1 MQRTLLSFSYPYIN
15 IKQLFAYCW
24 TFPIIFS
31 ITSIAACDLSPVH
44 QESQTDGLLL
54 EGGHTWTPTMFIR
67 LVQDFG
73 LESEVAK
80 HLAHTYGD
88 RAFSVAKLASLT
100 GKRWPIG
107 SYTFFYYVVLKFS
120 EHICRNILKIPMT
133 YNKDNKY
140 TWKKQLL

>member
-1 MQRTLLSFSYPYIN
+1 MILNSKILDC
-15 IKQLFAYCW
+15 KLE
-24 TFPIIFS
+24 
-31 ITSIAACDLSPVH
+31 PVYK
-44 QESQTDGLLL
+44 ESQTDGLLL
-54 EGGHTWTPTMFIR
+54 EGAHTWTPTMFIR

-107 SYTFFYYVVLKFS
+107 KFLLY
-120 EHICRNILKIPMT
+120 HIFLN
-133 YNKDNKY
+133 
-140 TWKKQLL
+140 

>member
-1 MQRTLLSFSYPYIN
+1 MNSAYTLLWIHLAFPCFLCCCNLVIMLTLQN
-15 IKQLFAYCW
+15 LFQ
-24 TFPIIFS
+24 FFFIIL
-31 ITSIAACDLSPVH
+31 TACDLSCVH

-100 GKRWPIG
+100 GQRWPIG
-107 SYTFFYYVVLKFS
+107 NYTLLSCILMKHS
-120 EHICRNILKIPMT
+120 EHTWENISKIPIEI
-133 YNKDNKY
+133 
-140 TWKKQLL
+140 

>member
-1 MQRTLLSFSYPYIN
+1 MY
-15 IKQLFAYCW
+15 
-24 TFPIIFS
+24 
-31 ITSIAACDLSPVH
+31 
-44 QESQTDGLLL
+44 
-54 EGGHTWTPTMFIR
+54 IR

-107 SYTFFYYVVLKFS
+107 KYQLSINLVMELISQNLLKS
-120 EHICRNILKIPMT
+120 
-133 YNKDNKY
+133 
-140 TWKKQLL
+140 

>member
-1 MQRTLLSFSYPYIN
+1 
-15 IKQLFAYCW
+15 
-24 TFPIIFS
+24 
-31 ITSIAACDLSPVH
+31 
-44 QESQTDGLLL
+44 
-54 EGGHTWTPTMFIR
+54 MFIR

-107 SYTFFYYVVLKFS
+107 KIYNFF
-120 EHICRNILKIPMT
+120 
-133 YNKDNKY
+133 
-140 TWKKQLL
+140 